1 MKNDQINIVHFSDLL
16 CVWAYISQIRID
28 ELEANFSAQV
38 CMDYRFFPVFGDVA
52 GKIAAQ
58 WSDKGGI
65 KAYARHVQEV
75 AGQFEHV
82 EINPEA
88 WLQNTPASSLPAH
101 LIACGTKVLIAQHP
115 GRCHPDLM
123 HNLLKHLRHAFF
135 VDLADISNQQ
145 TLLSIAD
152 DSGIPV
158 DMLQQTLDNGT
169 AHAQLAADLSAATLS
184 GIRSSPTLS
193 FNEGR
198 QMLAGNVGY
207 RVLEANIRE
216 LLNNPADQQSWC

>member
-1 MKNDQINIVHFSDLL
+1 MKNNQIKIVHFSDLL

-28 ELEANFSAQV
+28 ELEANFPDQV
-38 CMDYRFFPVFGDVA
+38 HMDYRFFPVFGDVA
-52 GKIAAQ
+52 GKVASQ
-58 WSDKGGI
+58 WSDRGGI
-65 KAYARHVQEV
+65 KGYAEHVQEV

-88 WLQNTPASSLPAH
+88 WLNNTPASSLPAH
-101 LIACGTKVLIAQHP
+101 LIACGTKVLMAQNS
-115 GRCHPDLM
+115 GRFNKDLIR
-123 HNLLKHLRHAFF
+123 NLLKNLRHAFF
-135 VDLADISNQQ
+135 VNLADLSDQQ
-145 TLLSIAD
+145 TLLRIAD
-152 DSGIPV
+152 ESGVPV
-158 DMLQQTLDNGT
+158 DILQQTLDHGT
-169 AHAQLAADLSAATLS
+169 AHAQLAEDLSTATQS

-207 RVLEANIRE
+207 RVIEANIRE